1 MTTLKA
7 RITEDMKAAM
17 KAGEAMRLHTVRLA
31 LSEIKRYEADKGAEP
46 DEATALAILDKMV
59 KQRRDSEQQFRAG
72 NRADLADKEAAE
84 IKILL
89 AYMPQQLSEAEVLA
103 LIDQGKAD
111 SFLETGLA
119 PWKFEEA
126 VKGTDIGLTLR
137 MHERYDHS
145 YYFISTF
152 MDDHLKWHAARLG

>member
-7 RITEDMKAAM
+7 RITEDMKSAM
-17 KAGEAMRLHTVRLA
+17 KAGEQMRLHTVRLA

-46 DEATALAILDKMV
+46 DEATSLGILEKMV

-89 AYMPQQLSEAEVLA
+89 AYMPQQLTEAEVMA
-103 LIDQGKAD
+103 LIEQGKA
-111 SFLETGLA
+111 ETGAAGGKDMGKLMA
-119 PWKFEEA
+119 WLKPKVA
-126 VKGTDIGLTLR
+126 GKTDMGKLSGLVK
-137 MHERYDHS
+137 S
-145 YYFISTF
+145 
-152 MDDHLKWHAARLG
+152 KLG